1 MSAHGTSKRI
11 SRREF
16 ARTAVAGATAA
27 VAAPALL
34 AAANGAQAGKAAQK
48 EAPRAAAV
56 SPRRRSIE
64 IMEQFPVPMG
74 TEPGFV
80 FRP

>member
-1 MSAHGTSKRI
+1 MSTHGKSKRI

-16 ARTAVAGATAA
+16 ARKAVAGATAA
-27 VAAPALL
+27 IAAPALL
-34 AAANGAQAGKAAQK
+34 SASEGPQTGKAAQK
-48 EAPRAAAV
+48 EAPPAAAV
-56 SPRRRSIE
+56 SPPRRSIE
-64 IMEQFPVPMG
+64 IVEQFPVPMG